1 MRCVLSFPESRPQAQ
16 QLAEAMGITCKPVA
30 LHYFPDG
37 ESKLTLPPDLPEEV
51 IFHRSLDHPNDK
63 LVELL
68 LATESAREQGAQH
81 LTLVAPYLCYMRQDK
96 AFHPGEVVS
105 QKIIG
110 RFLARLFDQVLT
122 VDTHLHRIQRLEEA
136 IPITEAHN
144 LTATRAMGEFLLQEQ
159 LHPLLLGP
167 DSESRQWVAAIADVA
182 QLDYVIAEKTR
193 LGDRE
198 VRVHLPEADYKNRD
212 IVIVDDVIS
221 SGHTVAV
228 AAEQLKQK
236 GVHAVHCLITHAL
249 FANDAIEH
257 LKAAGVQHIWSSDSI
272 THSSNV
278 IPLAPLLAEALKGK
292 KEKKEKRGRSKIF

>member
-1 MRCVLSFPESRPQAQ
+1 MLVLSFPESRPQAQ
-16 QLAEAMGITCKPVA
+16 QLAEALDIPC
-30 LHYFPDG
+30 LDIDIHHFPDG
-37 ESKLTLPPDLPEEV
+37 ESKLTLPQNLPERV

-68 LATESAREQGAQH
+68 LAAENAREQGVQH

-110 RFLARLFDQVLT
+110 RFLARHFDQVLT
-122 VDTHLHRIQRLEEA
+122 VDTHLHRIQRLDEA
-136 IPITEAHN
+136 IPIQHALN
-144 LTATRAMGEFLLQEQ
+144 LSATTAMGQFLVDEQ
-159 LHPLLLGP
+159 LQPLLLGP
-167 DSESRQWVAAIADVA
+167 DNESRQWVAAIAGIA
-182 QLDYVIAEKTR
+182 TLDYVVADKIR
-193 LGDRE
+193 LGDRN
-198 VRVHLPEADYKNRD
+198 VQVTLPEADYKDRD

-228 AAEQLKQK
+228 AAEQAREK
-236 GVHAVHCLITHAL
+236 GAHAVHCLVTHAL
-249 FANDAIEH
+249 FAPDAIEL

-278 IPLAPLLAEALKGK
+278 IPLAPLLAEAL
-292 KEKKEKRGRSKIF
+292 RS

>member
-1 MRCVLSFPESRPQAQ
+1 MLVLSFPESRPQAQ
-16 QLAEAMGITCKPVA
+16 QLAEALDIPC
-30 LHYFPDG
+30 LDIDIHHFPDG
-37 ESKLTLPPDLPEEV
+37 ESKLTLPQNLPERV

-68 LATESAREQGAQH
+68 LAAENAREQGVQH

-110 RFLARLFDQVLT
+110 RFLARHFDQVLT
-122 VDTHLHRIQRLEEA
+122 VDTHLHRIQRLDEA
-136 IPITEAHN
+136 IPIQHALN
-144 LTATRAMGEFLLQEQ
+144 LSATTAMGQFLVDEQ
-159 LHPLLLGP
+159 LQPLLLGP
-167 DSESRQWVAAIADVA
+167 DNESRQWVAAIAGIA
-182 QLDYVIAEKTR
+182 TLDYVVADKIR
-193 LGDRE
+193 LGDRN
-198 VRVHLPEADYKNRD
+198 VQVTLPEADYKDRD

-228 AAEQLKQK
+228 AAEQAREK
-236 GVHAVHCLITHAL
+236 GAHAVHCLVTHAL
-249 FANDAIEH
+249 FAPDAIEL

-278 IPLAPLLAEALKGK
+278 IPLAPLLAEALK
-292 KEKKEKRGRSKIF
+292 S

>member
-1 MRCVLSFPESRPQAQ
+1 MRLVLSFPESRPQAQ
-16 QLAEAMGITCKPVA
+16 QLARALGITCKDVDI
-30 LHYFPDG
+30 HHFPDG
-37 ESKLTLPPDLPEEV
+37 ESKLVLPLDLPEQV

-68 LATESAREQGAQH
+68 LAAESAREQGVQH

-110 RFLARLFDQVLT
+110 RFLARQFDQVLT

-136 IPITEAHN
+136 IPIRQALN
-144 LTATRAMGEFLLQEQ
+144 LTATTAMGRFLAQQPLQ
-159 LHPLLLGP
+159 PLLLGP
-167 DSESRQWVAAIADVA
+167 DQESRQWVAAIAEIA
-182 QLDYVIAEKTR
+182 QLDYVIADKTR
-193 LGDRE
+193 LGDRD
-198 VRVHLPEADYKNRD
+198 VRISLPEAEYKDRD

-228 AAEQLKQK
+228 AAQQARKK
-236 GVHAVHCLITHAL
+236 GARAVHCLITHAL
-249 FANDAIEH
+249 FARDAVEN

-278 IPLAPLLAEALKGK
+278 IPLAPLLAGAL
-292 KEKKEKRGRSKIF
+292 RNQ

>member
-1 MRCVLSFPESRPQAQ
+1 MTTLLLSFPESHPQAQ
-16 QLAEAMGITCKPVA
+16 QLAEALGVACKEVNV
-30 LHYFPDG
+30 HHFPDG
-37 ESKLTLPPDLPEEV
+37 ESKLVLPLNLPEQV

-68 LATESAREQGAQH
+68 LAADSAREQGVQH

-110 RFLARLFDQVLT
+110 HFLARQFDQVLT

-136 IPITEAHN
+136 IPTGNARN
-144 LTATRAMGEFLLQEQ
+144 LTATTAMGEFLVQEQ
-159 LHPLLLGP
+159 IRPLLLGP
-167 DSESRQWVAAIADVA
+167 DNESRQWVAAIADIA
-182 QLDYVIAEKTR
+182 QLDYVIADKIR
-193 LGDRE
+193 LGDRY
-198 VRVHLPEADYKNRD
+198 VQITLPEADYKNRD

-228 AAEQLKQK
+228 AAKQAQEK
-236 GVHAVHCLITHAL
+236 GARAVHCLITHAL
-249 FANDAIEH
+249 FAQDAIEQ
-257 LKAAGVQHIWSSDSI
+257 LKAAGIQHIWSSDSI

-278 IPLAPLLAEALKGK
+278 IPLAPLLAKALKK
-292 KEKKEKRGRSKIF
+292 TNRVHP

>member
-1 MRCVLSFPESRPQAQ
+1 MLVLSFPESRPQAQ
-16 QLAEAMGITCKPVA
+16 QLAEALDIPC
-30 LHYFPDG
+30 LDIDIHHFPDG
-37 ESKLTLPPDLPEEV
+37 ESKLTLPQNLPERV

-68 LATESAREQGAQH
+68 LAAENAREQGVQH

-110 RFLARLFDQVLT
+110 RFLARHFDQVLT
-122 VDTHLHRIQRLEEA
+122 VDTHLHRIQRLDEA
-136 IPITEAHN
+136 IPIQHALN
-144 LTATRAMGEFLLQEQ
+144 LSATTAMGKFLVDEQ
-159 LHPLLLGP
+159 LQPLLLGP
-167 DSESRQWVAAIADVA
+167 DNESRQWVAAIAGIA
-182 QLDYVIAEKTR
+182 SLDYVVADKIR
-193 LGDRE
+193 LGDRN
-198 VRVHLPEADYKNRD
+198 VQITLPEADYKDRD

-228 AAEQLKQK
+228 AAEQAREK
-236 GVHAVHCLITHAL
+236 GAHAVHCLVTHAL
-249 FANDAIEH
+249 FAPDAIEL

-278 IPLAPLLAEALKGK
+278 IPLAPLLAEAL
-292 KEKKEKRGRSKIF
+292 RS

>member
-1 MRCVLSFPESRPQAQ
+1 MLVLSFPESRPQAQ
-16 QLAEAMGITCKPVA
+16 QLAEALDIPY
-30 LHYFPDG
+30 LDIDIHHFPDG
-37 ESKLTLPPDLPEEV
+37 ESKLTLPQNLPERV

-68 LATESAREQGAQH
+68 LAAENAREQGVQH

-110 RFLARLFDQVLT
+110 RFLARHFDQVLT
-122 VDTHLHRIQRLEEA
+122 VDTHLHRIQRLDEA
-136 IPITEAHN
+136 IPIQHALN
-144 LTATRAMGEFLLQEQ
+144 LSATTAMGKFLVDEQ
-159 LHPLLLGP
+159 LQPLLLGP
-167 DSESRQWVAAIADVA
+167 DNESRQWVAAIAGIA
-182 QLDYVIAEKTR
+182 SLDYVVADKIR
-193 LGDRE
+193 LGDRN
-198 VRVHLPEADYKNRD
+198 VQITLPEADYKDRD

-228 AAEQLKQK
+228 AAEQAREK
-236 GVHAVHCLITHAL
+236 GAHAVHCLVTHAL
-249 FANDAIEH
+249 FAPDAIEL

-278 IPLAPLLAEALKGK
+278 IPLAPLLAEAL
-292 KEKKEKRGRSKIF
+292 RS

>member
-1 MRCVLSFPESRPQAQ
+1 MLVLSFPESRPQAQ
-16 QLAEAMGITCKPVA
+16 QLAEALDIPC
-30 LHYFPDG
+30 LDIDIHHFPDG
-37 ESKLTLPPDLPEEV
+37 ESKLTLPQNLPERV

-68 LATESAREQGAQH
+68 LAAENAREQGVQH

-110 RFLARLFDQVLT
+110 RFLARHFDQVLT
-122 VDTHLHRIQRLEEA
+122 VDTHLHRIQRLDEA
-136 IPITEAHN
+136 IPIQHALN
-144 LTATRAMGEFLLQEQ
+144 LSATTAMGKFLVDEQ
-159 LHPLLLGP
+159 LQPLLLGP
-167 DSESRQWVAAIADVA
+167 DNESRQWVAAIAGIA
-182 QLDYVIAEKTR
+182 TLDYVVADKIR
-193 LGDRE
+193 LGDRN
-198 VRVHLPEADYKNRD
+198 VQVTLPEADYKDRD

-228 AAEQLKQK
+228 AAEQAREK
-236 GVHAVHCLITHAL
+236 GAHAVHCLVTHAL
-249 FANDAIEH
+249 FAPDAIEL

-278 IPLAPLLAEALKGK
+278 IPLAPLLAEAL
-292 KEKKEKRGRSKIF
+292 RS